1 MTDKDELV
9 SELNARIEKL
19 QSQKNSLLKEM
30 DAIEERFEAS
40 DNTYRKYFPYVIDL
54 VKDENSPYAD
64 VLKDLS
70 KALKKGHSFGKIEYI
85 LKQIQ
90 EKIYREEPDTNRK
103 KKKKAP
109 FLSGMFTSSSS
120 RDLDEFKQGFM
131 DIVNSLKSVMGT
143 EYISD
148 LNKIGG
154 RIASAQD
161 LKELSAIREDL
172 FSRLRHYLAGVTTDR
187 EKIARFVQD
196 IVKKILDIEAGLDG
210 SFQHAGEVVK
220 SGREFNAFLKTE
232 LGQMKN
238 SLDVAKNL
246 EELKAQVS
254 GRLTAIE
261 DALKTKRE
269 KDKALQKG
277 GEKSRE
283 AFQSDFQKLKQEL
296 EQATR
301 RSKELESRLNR
312 DPLTNAFNRRAYDQK
327 INDEMERFLRY
338 NTVFSLLM
346 LDADHFKAIN
356 DNYGH
361 AVGDKCLQEI
371 IKRTGPLLRKND
383 MLARYGGEEFVIV
396 MPETSGKGAEQV
408 AEKIRQTIEKIEF
421 IYRQETVRV
430 TVSIGVSQVKQ
441 EDRSHKE
448 LFDRVDTAVYQAK
461 EEGRNRVVRI
471 D

>member
-1 MTDKDELV
+1 MSDKDKLV
-9 SELNARIEKL
+9 AELNERIEKL

-54 VKDENSPYAD
+54 VKDENSSYSD
-64 VLKDLS
+64 VLTDLS
-70 KALKKGHSFGKIEYI
+70 KALKKGESFGKVEYI

-90 EKIYREEPDTNRK
+90 EKIYREDPDTNRK
-103 KKKKAP
+103 KKRKSP
-109 FLSGMFTSSSS
+109 FLSGMFASS
-120 RDLDEFKQGFM
+120 RSRDMDEFKQGFT

-143 EYISD
+143 QYISD

-154 RIASAQD
+154 RIALAED

-172 FSRLRHYLAGVTTDR
+172 FARLRHYLAGVTNDR

-196 IVKKILDIEAGLDG
+196 IVKKILDIESGLDS
-210 SFQHAGEVVK
+210 SFQHAGDVLQ
-220 SGREFNAFLKTE
+220 SGREFNSFLKTE

-246 EELKAQVS
+246 DELRVEVS
-254 GRLTAIE
+254 ERLTSIE

-269 KDKALQKG
+269 KDDALQEG
-277 GEKSRE
+277 GEKNRK

-296 EQATR
+296 DQATR
-301 RSKELESRLNR
+301 HSKELETRLNQ
-312 DPLTNAFNRRAYDQK
+312 DPLTKAFNRRAYDQK
-327 INDEMERFLRY
+327 IIDEMERFLRY

-371 IKRTGPLLRKND
+371 IKRTAPLLRKND